1 MCLRPYFLSSPFVGI
16 FHIMVVGRVKE
27 AWSMETIKQG
37 DIVARRSYQGDVF
50 FKVVEVLFEDQS
62 QPVAILKGLDV
73 RLLADAPLSDL
84 RKVAPGELRSYKE
97 NLLKRNAA
105 CFRHISQRQRLVR
118 QQVVREVAVNDG
130 DQDFFEVP
138 GKVLHLDG
146 DPDYLD
152 FCLSAY
158 KQLGVMAEGI
168 KVPEEQQP
176 ERVVDL
182 IQKHAPDILILT
194 GHDALLKEARSLSDP
209 KSYRNTPFFLE
220 AVKAARRL
228 QPSRDDLVIF
238 AGACQSNFEA
248 IIDAGANY
256 ASAPKRVLIH
266 CLDPV
271 FIAEEVAFTPVSR
284 FVDLRE
290 LISSTITGKAGI
302 GGIETRGK
310 FRLGFPKAS

>member
-1 MCLRPYFLSSPFVGI
+1 
-16 FHIMVVGRVKE
+16 
-27 AWSMETIKQG
+27 METIKQG

-50 FKVVEVLFEDQS
+50 FKVIEVLFEDQG
-62 QPVAILKGLDV
+62 QAVAILKGLDV

-84 RKVAPGELRSYKE
+84 RRVEPVELRSYRE
-97 NLLKRNAA
+97 NLLKRNAD
-105 CFRHISQRQRLVR
+105 CFRRISQRQHLVR
-118 QQVVREVAVNDG
+118 QQAVREVAVNDV
-130 DQDFFEVP
+130 DQDFFELP
-138 GKVLHLDG
+138 GTVLHLDG

-158 KQLGVMAEGI
+158 KQLGVTAAGVE
-168 KVPEEQQP
+168 VPEEQQP

-182 IQKHAPDILILT
+182 IRKHSPDILVLT
-194 GHDALLKEARSLSDP
+194 GHDALLKEAHGIADP
-209 KSYRNTPFFLE
+209 ENYRNTLFFLE
-220 AVKAARRL
+220 AVKSARRI
-228 QPSRDDLVIF
+228 QPSRDDLIIF

-248 IIDAGANY
+248 IINAGANY

-271 FIAEEVAFTPVSR
+271 FIAQEVAFTPVSQ

-290 LISSTITGKAGI
+290 LIGSTITGKEGI

-310 FRLGFPKAS
+310 FRLGFPRAC